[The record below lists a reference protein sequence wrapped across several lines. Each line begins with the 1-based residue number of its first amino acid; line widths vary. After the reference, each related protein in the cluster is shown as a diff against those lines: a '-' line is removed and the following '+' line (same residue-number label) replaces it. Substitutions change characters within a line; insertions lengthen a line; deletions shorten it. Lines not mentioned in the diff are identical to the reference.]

1 MSQPTF
7 ADTSEFYR
15 VDATL
20 SHLIH
25 FNGDRFLGPYE
36 KDGQ

>member
-1 MSQPTF
+1 MSQAAP

-15 VDATL
+15 VDAA
-20 SHLIH
+20 LIH
-25 FNGDRFLGPYE
+25 FNSERFLGPYE